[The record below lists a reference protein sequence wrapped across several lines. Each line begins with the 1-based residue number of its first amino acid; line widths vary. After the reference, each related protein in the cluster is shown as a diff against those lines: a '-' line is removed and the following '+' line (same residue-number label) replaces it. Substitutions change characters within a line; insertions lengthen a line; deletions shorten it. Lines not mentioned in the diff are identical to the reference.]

1 MARLAALLVHG
12 FSGSPGDL
20 APLAA
25 ALTGRCEVAVV
36 ESLVLPGHGEGNIP
50 ERFDRD
56 RLTAAVAEALVRLRR
71 EYDSLLVVGHSTGGS
86 LTLAALA
93 QTGVVPELT
102 VLAAVPYGID
112 LAYLE
117 RWQQHRAGQPAMDL
131 ATVAAMVVTI
141 NASGC
146 RGPAPAGP
154 VLLLQGEDDPLVV
167 KAEAQR
173 WQRKLPGEP
182 PPVFVPAAGHQ
193 LFTDSA
199 LAVATVVQAADN
211 LLAAAVERRRQTGR
225 ELLAAEPEAAL
236 FLADRADRLAALAD
250 APSGRRLCRL
260 PPELPEFVPWSP
272 VFANI
277 EITTRCNLACRYCA
291 RAFAPPQAREM
302 AAADFAGLLEKLPA
316 AYRITLV
323 GLGEPLLHPQVAT
336 LVALAKAAERRVG
349 LVTNAQLLDE
359 AMSRALLDAG
369 LDSIAFSLDTIDAGT
384 VQELRAGSDLARIV
398 ANIRT
403 FNTLAETVGRPVA
416 RAVFTAV
423 SRASLP
429 GLERLIEKVATLGVH
444 VLMLS
449 DLNFAAN
456 CQQGLSGQID
466 AELET
471 TVRRAVSRG
480 FALNLP
486 VLGVRALEDFGLA
499 DHYRDG
505 LLLPVQQ
512 LYRRAP
518 HHAHCFSPWQTV
530 PVNVA
535 GEVTLCDCQP
545 DRVIG
550 NLRET
555 PLDAIWNGM
564 AMRAHRRRL
573 RAGAAPSA
581 CRDCPRY

>member
-20 APLAA
+20 APLATALADRCDGA
-25 ALTGRCEVAVV
+25 AV
-36 ESLVLPGHGEGNIP
+36 ESLALPGHGAGSVPEG
-50 ERFDRD
+50 FDHD
-56 RLTAAVAEALVRLRR
+56 RLTAAVAGALVRLRR

-86 LTLAALA
+86 LALAALA

-112 LAYLE
+112 RAYLE
-117 RWQQHRAGQPAMDL
+117 RWQHHRAGQPAMAL
-131 ATVAAMVVTI
+131 ASVAAMVGTI

-167 KAEAQR
+167 KAEARR
-173 WQRKLPGEP
+173 WQQKLPGEP

-199 LAVATVVQAADN
+199 LAVATVVQAAAN
-211 LLAAAVERRRQTGR
+211 LLAAAIERRRQTGR
-225 ELLAAEPEAAL
+225 ELLAAEPEAAP
-236 FLADRADRLAALAD
+236 FLAGRADRLAALAD

-260 PPELPEFVPWSP
+260 PPALPEFVPWSP
-272 VFANI
+272 LFANI

-291 RAFAPPQAREM
+291 RAFAPPQAQEM
-302 AAADFAGLLEKLPA
+302 AADDFARILEKLPA

-336 LVALAKAAERRVG
+336 LVALAKAAGRRVG

-359 AMSRALLDAG
+359 AMGRALLDAG
-369 LDSIAFSLDTIDAGT
+369 LDSIACSLDSIDAGT
-384 VQELRAGSDLARIV
+384 VQELRAGSDHCRIV

-403 FNTLAETVGRPVA
+403 FNALAETAGRPVA

-423 SRASLP
+423 SRAALP
-429 GLERLIEKVATLGVH
+429 GLERLVEQVATLGVH

-456 CQQGLSGQID
+456 CQQGLSGQVD
-466 AELET
+466 AELES

-499 DHYRDG
+499 GHYRDG

-512 LYRRAP
+512 LYRRSL

-550 NLRET
+550 NLFDA
-555 PLDAIWNGM
+555 PLESLWNGPVL
-564 AMRAHRRRL
+564 REHRRRL
-573 RAGAAPSA
+573 RAGAAPAA
-581 CRDCPRY
+581 CRGCPRY